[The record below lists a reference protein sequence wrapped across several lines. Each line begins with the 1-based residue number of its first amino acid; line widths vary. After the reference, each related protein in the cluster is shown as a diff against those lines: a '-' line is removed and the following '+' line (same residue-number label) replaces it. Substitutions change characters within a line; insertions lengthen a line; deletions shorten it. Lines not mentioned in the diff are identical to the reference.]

1 MPCCY
6 VQFSLPSL
14 QHVWSFLKVFFC
26 TSETWS
32 NACTANMYSKLRTSQ
47 ILQAVFALRPNTERV
62 HIFQALGDDNHF
74 SSQIQTHESL
84 RFTNNSRRQ
93 RDSAKRNCLT
103 HTASAIEDKT
113 SQNCVHKRQHL
124 QTKLTKK
131 LFLPTMQNN
140 VCVTQ

>member
-1 MPCCY
+1 MPC
-6 VQFSLPSL
+6 SLRPIFVAFVAARVKFFKS
-14 QHVWSFLKVFFC
+14 FFC